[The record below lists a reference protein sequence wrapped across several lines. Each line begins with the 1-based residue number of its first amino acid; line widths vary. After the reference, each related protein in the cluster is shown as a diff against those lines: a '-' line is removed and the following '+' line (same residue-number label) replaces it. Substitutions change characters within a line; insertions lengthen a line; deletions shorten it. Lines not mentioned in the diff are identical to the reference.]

1 MPVVSDYKKV
11 KEIYADAA
19 KKAWV
24 IPCICS
30 ENLTTTEAIF
40 AAAEEF
46 AVAGGYET
54 VPVTIAMTI
63 KYSHRPQATYYT
75 HSRRADIGLRCF
87 AADAHILADAYPH
100 VTAMLH
106 LDLSLIHI

>member
-75 HSRRADIGLRCF
+75 HSRRAMSVCAALPRTRTYSPTHIRTSPRCCTLTTF
-87 AADAHILADAYPH
+87 
-100 VTAMLH
+100 
-106 LDLSLIHI
+106 SR